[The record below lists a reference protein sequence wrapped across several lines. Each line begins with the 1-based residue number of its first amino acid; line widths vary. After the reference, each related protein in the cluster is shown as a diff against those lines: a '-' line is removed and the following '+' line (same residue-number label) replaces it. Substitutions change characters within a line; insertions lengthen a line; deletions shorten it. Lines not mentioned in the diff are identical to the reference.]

1 MDNDSKLIFEN
12 YLQYKNNIVLES
24 DGEKWENK
32 SSAWFWLKTFD
43 PTGLSS
49 WPDVLDSAIEAAKR
63 PADAGPWAMLFL
75 NIFLALPNFGLLAFG
90 LGGAGWMGLRGLAKS
105 AIKGG
110 DRQAIKVAEDVLK
123 MAKDNEFVYKTLVK
137 FGKTLE
143 QKGIVE
149 KSVVERYMKIIETG
163 NLSKKA
169 WEFTKGGKGELAKDV
184 TRAGRA
190 SFDEIQN
197 RLQQTQSTSET
208 QQQNPKSVNYSDI
221 NF

>member
-1 MDNDSKLIFEN
+1 MMDKDSKLIFEN
-12 YLQYKNNIVLES
+12 YLQYKNDIVLEA
-24 DGEKWENK
+24 DGEKWENE

-75 NIFLALPNFGLLAFG
+75 NIFLALPNFGFLALGFG
-90 LGGAGWMGLRGLAKS
+90 AAGWQGLRSLAKL
-105 AIKGG
+105 AIRGG
-110 DRQAIKVAEDVLK
+110 DRAAIKAADDVLK
-123 MAKDNEFVYKTLVK
+123 LAKDNEFVYKTLVK

-149 KSVVERYMKIIETG
+149 KSVVERYIKIIETG
-163 NLSKKA
+163 NLLGKVWQK
-169 WEFTKGGKGELAKDV
+169 TGGLKGELAKDV

-190 SFDEIQN
+190 GFDEIQN
-197 RLQQTQSTSET
+197 RTQSSTLPDWAT
-208 QQQNPKSVNYSDI
+208 YNPNASQ
-221 NF
+221 